1 MNEKHVYGTKSLYP
15 QLDNVLRFRLSS
27 INETKDCFIV
37 ENSKGDKI
45 CKKTLK
51 NILQHL
57 IMLNWF

>member
-1 MNEKHVYGTKSLYP
+1 MNEKHVYGAKSFYP
-15 QLDNVLRFRLSS
+15 QLDNALRFRLSS

-51 NILQHL
+51 IYCS
-57 IMLNWF
+57 I